1 MPRCPVNLRF
11 HHGFN
16 PREVRCANSRSNHD
30 SYAYFLTIASSCN
43 LTVIMTFP
51 PILSNLE
58 LRSLVSDE
66 KAFLHALQSTKRR
79 SRNYKQRSLTI
90 TERLPAIEAASTKSF
105 RLLTGPSHPS
115 YFPRSSWNVV
125 HHVRRLST
133 LSRWIFI
140 AGSRSRT
147 FADLG
152 GILR

>member
-30 SYAYFLTIASSCN
+30 SYAYFLPITSSCN
-43 LTVIMTFP
+43 LTVIMTSP
-51 PILSNLE
+51 PILLNLG
-58 LRSLVSDE
+58 LRFLVSDE

-79 SRNYKQRSLTI
+79 SRSYKQKSPII
-90 TERLPAIEAASTKSF
+90 TERLPAIEAVSTRSF
-105 RLLTGPSHPS
+105 LPLIGPSRPN
-115 YFPRSSWNVV
+115 YFPKSSWNVV